1 MSKVATEAALTT
13 LRSWAKKVQGEPLFE
28 TSVHLSSAAWLAQ
41 GEAAA
46 EILPALDLTKPL
58 LSCFKLLEGAAPKPA
73 YIPRAPLRLER
84 ATFFPVDSAKAA
96 LRTDEDPLLLFQE
109 ELRLLPQ
116 RQLQQDAG
124 LAPETIMAVR
134 LEDLLYLFQRYGNC
148 LPSPLEAVSLYTY
161 ARIHAAIAAILA
173 LGENE
178 LILLQGDLG
187 EIQQFLAALRAEDA
201 PKTLAGRS
209 FFLQLLTEACA
220 QYLLREAGLPLTNLL
235 TCGGGSF
242 TLLLPKNLA
251 GKPIKEWLQSQ
262 QAAFRAFFLNNL
274 HGELTL
280 ALGEAPWPQISSA
293 NDAVAQAKK
302 QALAHL
308 PLDLLQKFFEPQ
320 QELHF
325 CKICGYQ
332 GKEGDFELFDEE
344 DRSKGSYCRL
354 CKSFEDLSEQL
365 CKAEW
370 LLIHHS
376 KHQAFSEA
384 SLSQK
389 AQRQTW
395 LTILHALGLNVQ
407 LIGPNRVSQA
417 PEATQWTTALALK
430 DNSQPLPSAKIR
442 RVQGFRPLA
451 KPNLNLA
458 TLLAKA
464 PDPEK
469 WCKEDSSLP
478 QFGILRMDLDDLG
491 LIFRMGLPKNNLGAA
506 LALSETLKM
515 FFEGWVGQVCNE
527 FNQQQKDGDQAA
539 CIYSGGDDLLI
550 VGNWALLPKLA
561 QQIRQD
567 FAQYTNAH
575 PILHFSAGISL
586 FTPQTMLSQAMKMAD
601 KALEQA
607 KAREGK
613 NALCWL
619 EQVVA
624 WDTFETVCK
633 LQAELYNLGQERQ
646 ATNFLLQT
654 CQQLYQQYLQTAQN
668 GKFFYGPWCWHG
680 ALQLK
685 KTENHFQRDFSA
697 RKVVQKIQ
705 SSLLN
710 GLENPFNEGL
720 RFIEQLGLAT
730 QWTQLALRATRKEFA
745 SDHPESNG

>member
-1 MSKVATEAALTT
+1 MSKVATEAALTA
-13 LRSWAKKVQGEPLFE
+13 LRYWARKVQGETLFE
-28 TSVHLSSAAWLAQ
+28 TPVYLSPAAWLAQ
-41 GEAAA
+41 GETAT
-46 EILPALDLTKPL
+46 ETLPALDLTKPL
-58 LSCFKLLEGAAPKPA
+58 LSSFKLLEGAAPHPA
-73 YIPRAPLRLER
+73 YICRTPLRLER
-84 ATFFPVDSAKAA
+84 ATFFPVDSSKTA

-124 LAPETIMAVR
+124 LASEAIMAVR
-134 LEDLLYLFQRYGNC
+134 LEDLLYLFQRYANC
-148 LPSPLEAVSLYTY
+148 LPSPLEAVSLYSY

-178 LILLQGDLG
+178 LILLQGDLSG
-187 EIQQFLAALRAEDA
+187 TQQFLALRAEGA

-209 FFLQLLTEACA
+209 FFLQLLSEACA

-235 TCGGGSF
+235 TCSGGSF

-251 GKPIKEWLQSQ
+251 GKPTKEWLQWQ
-262 QAAFRAFFLNNL
+262 KAAFGAFFLNNL
-274 HGELTL
+274 QGEITL
-280 ALGEAPWPQISSA
+280 ALGEAPWPQISPTSA
-293 NDAVAQAKK
+293 AVAQAKK

-320 QELHF
+320 QDSYF

-332 GKEGDFELFDEE
+332 GKEGDFELLEKE
-344 DRSKGSYCRL
+344 DRAKESCCVL

-365 CKAEW
+365 SKAEW
-370 LLIHHS
+370 LLFHHS
-376 KHQAFSEA
+376 KHQSLAEA

-389 AQRQTW
+389 PQRQTW
-395 LTILHALGLNVQ
+395 LTILHALGMDGQ
-407 LIGPNRVSQA
+407 LLAANEAYKP
-417 PEATQWTTALALK
+417 PELSQWTTAFALK
-430 DNSQPLPSAKIR
+430 ADLRSLPSARLR

-469 WCKEDSSLP
+469 QHKEDASLP

-491 LIFRMGLPKNNLGAA
+491 LIFSTGLKKSNLASA
-506 LALSETLKM
+506 LALSETLKI
-515 FFEGWVGQVCNE
+515 FFEGWIGQLCTE
-527 FNQQQKDGDQAA
+527 FKQQQKEEEQFA
-539 CIYSGGDDLLI
+539 CIYSSGDDLLI
-550 VGNWALLPKLA
+550 VGNWALLPSLA
-561 QQIRQD
+561 QQIRKD

-575 PILHFSAGISL
+575 PILHLSAGISL
-586 FTPQTMLSQAMKMAD
+586 FTSQTALSQALEMAD
-601 KALEQA
+601 KALEKA

-613 NALCWL
+613 NAICWL

-624 WDTFETVCK
+624 WNAFETVCE
-633 LQAELYNLGQERQ
+633 LQQELYHLTQEKQ
-646 ATNFLLQT
+646 ATGFLLQT

-668 GKFFYGPWCWHG
+668 GKFFYGPWCWQG
-680 ALQLK
+680 AAQLK
-685 KTENHFQRDFSA
+685 KTENHFQRDFAA

-705 SSLLN
+705 NSLLN

-730 QWTQLALRATRKEFA
+730 KWTQLALRATRKEFA
-745 SDHPESNG
+745 SDHTETNG